1 MNTAPKINGQA
12 ATRERN
18 LTDARKLVETAQ
30 AYLAALEAADGDYTI
45 AAQRAEVPMLEAIYG
60 VTECMDVW
68 NLLADREA
76 ELAPVGWR
84 GDDERRLDDGF
95 YCGGAA

>member
-1 MNTAPKINGQA
+1 MNPAPKTNWIA

-18 LTDARKLVETAQ
+18 LTDARKLAATAA
-30 AYLAALEAADGDYTI
+30 AYLAALEQADGDYTCL
-45 AAQRAEVPMLEAIYG
+45 AQRAEVPMLEAIYA

-76 ELAPVGWR
+76 ELAPVGWC